1 MKIGTKI
8 YVLTSGCYDELNV
21 EFATLDKKKAQLAAK
36 RHDWDIQEH
45 ADDDSWIPFNHEIAL
60 NKEGVIVVDDK
71 LTNGTRQQYCRWLIG
86 EHVES
91 HLIGGIEQKWTVPYH
106 AYHARG
112 KTRQEALK
120 LAKEGI
126 KTNTE
131 FPALRAPYPTPEPL
145 RFGMIDASCNLF
157 KAVSCSATITGPS
170 LPYPMTIR
178 KALQIGDTCP
188 EGVVLCIDNKYEEVC
203 TITVVKFQKFNVI

>member
-8 YVLTSGCYDELNV
+8 YVLTSGTYDELNV
-21 EFATLDKKKAQLAAK
+21 EFASLNKNKARRAAK
-36 RHDWDIQEH
+36 RHNWKIEEH
-45 ADDDSWIPFNHEIAL
+45 ADDDSWMPFNHEIAL

-71 LTNGTRQQYCRWLIG
+71 LTNGTRQQYCIWLIG
-86 EHVES
+86 KRVES

-126 KTNTE
+126 KTNTA

-145 RFGMIDASCNLF
+145 KFGMIDSSCLLKKGGSCTAS
-157 KAVSCSATITGPS
+157 ITGPS
-170 LPYPMTIR
+170 LLYPTTIR
-178 KALQIGDTCP
+178 KALQLGDTCT
-188 EGVVLCIDNKYEEVC
+188 EGVVLSVDTKYEGKC
-203 TITVVKFQKFNVI
+203 TITVVKFQKLNVI